1 MKAPHTWFSTELRS
15 GTRLVRARLQDLL
28 TAPRRRGTLPALL
41 TLLCVA
47 TLGSMVACGPD
58 APAPGPKEPAATA
71 EVIPT
76 SVSDYVR
83 DRAGEDGVYQFL
95 SSAGSYDHILK
106 EGTLELYQAQ
116 LGTRD
121 FDPDTTTLAG
131 GMSIDENGYLF
142 DGWTTLFLFQHVE
155 EDYVPL
161 ATASY
166 VDTTAAQAAVDALLA
181 HSDQSLV
188 AAGQKLLCRTLL
200 QEADAAFAPL
210 IAAATTEGEPWVDD
224 SGVTRLRLAGYE
236 QWDQRLRVDD
246 QVFGGLLHRFGRE
259 TATALFQTYVYV
271 PDSIFLERE
280 GRLWVRSDAAEL
292 LDWDY
297 TAGVSTLAVTEAS
310 DTRYTFT
317 LEGTDHGQPC
327 TWTFQVQRSSP
338 QDSGWTFTKYYRLDA
353 PYAPPTAADGK
364 PPALVA
370 AVEAEMGRMT
380 AQLEETPGVT
390 ITDRALTELEVAGG
404 TGDTLGGLVR
414 TLADGYVLDA
424 WRFDYR
430 LKAQDPAAV
439 PLPGAMSADSGGWLT
454 GFYSMGQPV
463 LLALRDDLW
472 HYTPIAIVP
481 LSDLEGSALLPRT
494 AQAIADGA
502 ASQGF
507 ALTADAWTQ
516 LLPGLLYTSRSLAE
530 SPDPADFTLVSVT
543 QDRVDFTYQG
553 EGLSYLFDGQTWS
566 LTGEEG

>member
-188 AAGQKLLCRTLL
+188 AAGHKLLCRSLL
-200 QEADAAFAPL
+200 EEADAAFAPL
-210 IAAATTEGEPWVDD
+210 IAAAPTEGEPWTDGD
-224 SGVTRLRLAGYE
+224 GVTWLRLSGYE
-236 QWDQRLRVDD
+236 QWDQRLRIDN
-246 QVFGGLLHRFGRE
+246 QVLSVLLYRFGRE
-259 TATALFQTYVYV
+259 TATELFQTYVYSSD
-271 PDSIFLERE
+271 PLFLERE
-280 GRLWVRSDAAEL
+280 GGLWVRANAAEL
-292 LDWDY
+292 LDWDC
-297 TAGVSTLAVTEAS
+297 TADVSTLFLTEVS

-338 QDSGWTFTKYYRLDA
+338 QENNWIFTRYYWLNM
-353 PYAPPTAADGK
+353 PYSPPTAADGK

-370 AVEAEMGRMT
+370 AVETEMERMAGELET
-380 AQLEETPGVT
+380 AMGIA
-390 ITDRALTELEVAGG
+390 ITGGEITELDVTGG
-404 TGDTLGGLVR
+404 TRDTLGGLVR
-414 TLADGYVLDA
+414 TLADGYVLEA

-430 LKAQDPAAV
+430 LRTAPGT
-439 PLPGAMSADSGGWLT
+439 PLADGSGWLAVL
-454 GFYSMGQPV
+454 SDQGQPA